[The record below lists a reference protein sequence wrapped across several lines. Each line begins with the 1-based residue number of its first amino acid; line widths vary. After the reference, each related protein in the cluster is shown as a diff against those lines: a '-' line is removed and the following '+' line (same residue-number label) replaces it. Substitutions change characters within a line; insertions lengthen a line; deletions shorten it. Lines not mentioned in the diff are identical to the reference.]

1 MSDAPDLRLA
11 ARGIFDDALKSVN
24 AYAAVRK
31 AVELEGTRLNIVSKS
46 FELAHS
52 SRGRGGIY
60 TIAIGKAALSM
71 ATALDHILGDRIT
84 AGLLVGPA
92 QRQTQGSNRK
102 PSILDSSFRTRWRVF
117 EGGHPLPNKASL
129 EAAHAAFA
137 LLRHAEAERALLI
150 FLISGGGSAL
160 IEWPRDERIA
170 LRDLRAANRVLVS
183 CGATIAEINAVRRAF
198 SAVKGGG
205 LAACAP
211 HADQVSLIVSDTS
224 AGEETTVAS
233 GPTFDPPVDA
243 PVAQSVVERYNLAS
257 SLPASI
263 LRAINQ
269 TANANMGARARA
281 IASRRAI
288 REHYVLLDNRRA
300 MEAAARAARRRG
312 FIVETARDICEQ
324 PVAEGCSQML
334 SRLLALYPGRNL
346 RMPDEGRSVCLI
358 SGGEF
363 SCPVRGRGVGGRN
376 SETALRLAIEMDRR
390 AHAERDDPSRPMS
403 IVALS
408 AGTDG
413 IDGNSPAAGALSDQE
428 TLQRSSSRGLDAQH
442 FLEQSDAYSFFDALG
457 DAIVIGPTG
466 TNVRDLRVL
475 LAK

>member
-1 MSDAPDLRLA
+1 
-11 ARGIFDDALKSVN
+11 
-24 AYAAVRK
+24 
-31 AVELEGTRLNIVSKS
+31 
-46 FELAHS
+46 
-52 SRGRGGIY
+52 
-60 TIAIGKAALSM
+60 
-71 ATALDHILGDRIT
+71 
-84 AGLLVGPA
+84 
-92 QRQTQGSNRK
+92 
-102 PSILDSSFRTRWRVF
+102 
-117 EGGHPLPNKASL
+117 
-129 EAAHAAFA
+129 
-137 LLRHAEAERALLI
+137 
-150 FLISGGGSAL
+150 
-160 IEWPRDERIA
+160 
-170 LRDLRAANRVLVS
+170 LRAANRVLVS

-211 HADQVSLIVSDTS
+211 HADQVSLIVSDTG
-224 AGEETTVAS
+224 AGEEATVAS
-233 GPTFDPPVDA
+233 GPTFDPPGDA
-243 PVAQSVVERYNLAS
+243 PDAQSVVERYNLAS
-257 SLPASI
+257 RLPASI

-269 TANANMGARARA
+269 TANANRGARSSAL
-281 IASRRAI
+281 ASRRTI

-300 MEAAARAARRRG
+300 MQAAARAARRRG
-312 FIVETARDICEQ
+312 FVVETARDICEQ

-334 SRLLALYPGRNL
+334 SRLLALYRRRSTPH
-346 RMPDEGRSVCLI
+346 EGRAVCLI

-390 AHAERDDPSRPMS
+390 AQAERDDPSRRMN

-413 IDGNSPAAGALSDQE
+413 IDGNSPAAGALSDEE
-428 TLQRSSSRGLDAQH
+428 TLRRSRSRGLDAEH
-442 FLEQSDAYSFFDALG
+442 FLEQSDAYSFFNALG